1 MTPIREKVV
10 AAKAGVIR
18 DMMASIATLPLESR
32 AAFLGGDRMVAAG
45 ESFLLRSLE
54 ALLDLGRH
62 ILAKGYGIPVV
73 EYREIGR
80 QLGRHGVLDVERAS
94 LLVKMGGY
102 RNRLT
107 HFYDEVTPDE
117 LYELL
122 TTRLADIESVLD
134 ALLQWL
140 RNHPEK
146 VDTSL

>member
-10 AAKAGVIR
+10 ASKTGVIR
-18 DMMASIATLPLESR
+18 EMMAAIATLPLESR
-32 AAFLGGDRMVAAG
+32 AAFLEDDRMVAAG
-45 ESFLLRSLE
+45 ESFLRRCLE

-62 ILAKGYGIPVV
+62 ILAKGFGTPVV

-80 QLGRHGVLDVERAS
+80 QLGRHSVLGTDRAA
-94 LLVKMGGY
+94 LLVEMGGY

-107 HFYDEVTPDE
+107 HFYDEVTPEE

-122 TTRLADIESVLD
+122 TTRLADVEDVLD
-134 ALLQWL
+134 ELLQWL
-140 RNHPEK
+140 RDHAEK